1 MRFRNPFAACAGW
14 GRRAASSG
22 GGRAAIAAAVLA
34 LAAAGCH
41 ADARAMFARLAEAR
55 LQVADLRIQF
65 SGAVDASNRAV
76 MADTDAASIA
86 FAHEA
91 EQSTAAVQAGADKL
105 AEQLRGIGLADE
117 TRLYDEFVG
126 HWAAYR
132 KLDKTILELAVENT
146 NLKAQSLS
154 FGTASET
161 ADAFRDLLDTVA
173 RGTAAKD
180 RCRVEALVDQAVL
193 RVREIQVLHAPHI
206 AEPDDATMARMEKQ
220 MAEQENAARAALH
233 GLAGLVAPAMRESL
247 ASAVAALDRFVDVS
261 KKIIALSRRNT
272 NVRSLKMSLGER
284 PPLAAAC
291 EDGLR
296 GLQEALAKQESTAT
310 R

>member
-1 MRFRNPFAACAGW
+1 MDSGAGRGPRNPTTP
-14 GRRAASSG
+14 
-22 GGRAAIAAAVLA
+22 GRAAIAVALTLAAV
-34 LAAAGCH
+34 GCH
-41 ADARAMFARLAEAR
+41 SDARAMFARLAEAR

-65 SGAVDASNRAV
+65 SRAVDASNRAV
-76 MADTDAASIA
+76 MADTDAASID

-91 EQSTAAVQAGADKL
+91 ERSTAAVQAGADKL
-105 AEQLRGIGLADE
+105 AEQLRGVSLAEE

-132 KLDKTILELAVENT
+132 KLDRGILELAVENT

-154 FGTASET
+154 FGPASES

-220 MAEQENAARAALH
+220 MAEQENAARASLH
-233 GLAGLVAPAMRESL
+233 GLAGLVAPAMREPL

-272 NVRSLKMSLGER
+272 NVRSLKMSLSER

-296 GLQEALAKQESTAT
+296 ALQDALAKEESTAT

>member
-1 MRFRNPFAACAGW
+1 MRFRNRFAACAGL
-14 GRRAASSG
+14 GREAAGSRAR
-22 GGRAAIAAAVLA
+22 RAAIAAAVLA

-41 ADARAMFARLAEAR
+41 AEARAMFARLAEAR

-65 SGAVDASNRAV
+65 SRAVDASNRAV

-91 EQSTAAVQAGADKL
+91 EQTTAAVQAGADKL

-132 KLDKTILELAVENT
+132 KLDRTILDLAIENT

-154 FGTASET
+154 FGPASET

-220 MAEQENAARAALH
+220 MAEQENAARSALH
-233 GLAGLVAPAMRESL
+233 GLAGLVAPAMREPL

-261 KKIIALSRRNT
+261 KKIVALSRRNT
-272 NVRSLKMSLGER
+272 NVRSLKMSLTER
-284 PPLAAAC
+284 PPLAATC
-291 EDGLR
+291 EDNLR
-296 GLQEALAKQESTAT
+296 ALQEALAKQESTAT

>member
-1 MRFRNPFAACAGW
+1 MRSMNSFASRGLRLGPSA
-14 GRRAASSG
+14 
-22 GGRAAIAAAVLA
+22 GRASIAAAMLG

-65 SGAVDASNRAV
+65 SRAVDASNRAV
-76 MADTDAASIA
+76 MADTDAASID

-105 AEQLRGIGLADE
+105 AEQLRGIGLPDE
-117 TRLYDEFVG
+117 MRLYDGFVG
-126 HWAAYR
+126 HWIEYR
-132 KLDKTILELAVENT
+132 QLDKTILELAVENT

-154 FGTASET
+154 FGPASEA

-233 GLAGLVAPAMRESL
+233 GLGGLVAPAMRASL
-247 ASAVAALDRFVDVS
+247 ASAVAALDRFVDIS

-272 NVRSLKMSLGER
+272 NVRSLKMSLSGR

-296 GLQEALAKQESTAT
+296 ALQDALAKEESTAT